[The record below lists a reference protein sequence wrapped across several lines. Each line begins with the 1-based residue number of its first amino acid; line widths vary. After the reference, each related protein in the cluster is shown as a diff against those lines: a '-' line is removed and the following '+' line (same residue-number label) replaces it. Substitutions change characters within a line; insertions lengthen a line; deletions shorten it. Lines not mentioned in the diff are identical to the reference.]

1 MNLKEWTAKQ
11 MLKRVSRVLFQKVS
25 WEMLDYMFFIE
36 ENERGSF
43 FTSKEEAKAW
53 WESFKEDIEDY
64 KLQRL
69 IQINGLTE
77 KELDEMS
84 KKELALVIINNMAE
98 EILAEMPIGVEW
110 EDPVV
115 WTPDLLAQ
123 SGLGHYMNA

>member
-1 MNLKEWTAKQ
+1 MNLREWTAKQ

-53 WESFKEDIEDY
+53 WKSFKEDIENY

>member
-53 WESFKEDIEDY
+53 WESFKEDIENY

>member
-11 MLKRVSRVLFQKVS
+11 MWKRVSRVLFQKVS

-43 FTSKEEAKAW
+43 FTSGKEAKEW
-53 WESFKEDIEDY
+53 WTTFRKDIEDY

-69 IQINGLTE
+69 IQVNGLTE
-77 KELDEMS
+77 SELAHMN
-84 KKELALVIINNMAE
+84 KKELALLIINNMAE

-115 WTPDLLAQ
+115 WTPDLLEQ
-123 SGLGHYMNA
+123 SGLGHYMHA